1 MSLEG
6 IAKILVGVG
15 LGVLVLGGILFLVAK
30 LGLNRL
36 PGDFVYRGRNI
47 TVYVPIGLMVLV
59 SLVASLILHFLS
71 RR

>member
-1 MSLEG
+1 VNLEG

-36 PGDFVYRGRNI
+36 PGDFVYRGKNI

-59 SLVASLILHFLS
+59 SLVASLVLHFLS

>member
-1 MSLEG
+1 VSLEG

>member
-1 MSLEG
+1 VSLEG
-6 IAKILVGVG
+6 IAKVLIGVG

-36 PGDFVYRGRNI
+36 PGDLVYRGKNI

-59 SLVASLILHFLS
+59 SLVASLVLHFLS

>member
-1 MSLEG
+1 VSLEG

-59 SLVASLILHFLS
+59 SLVASLVLHFLS

>member
-1 MSLEG
+1 VSLEG

-15 LGVLVLGGILFLVAK
+15 LGVLVLGGILFLGAK

-59 SLVASLILHFLS
+59 SLVASLVLHFLS